1 VSKVHLEV
9 TMMKRIA
16 ELNVERIH
24 NLNQIGGLQE
34 ENALLKAEVE
44 RLTAF
49 TTLTIIPNQ
58 ILQAEIERLKNNNE
72 YLDKKLDE
80 YIDAEETPK
89 A

>member
-1 VSKVHLEV
+1 
-9 TMMKRIA
+9 MKRIG
-16 ELNVERIH
+16 ELNK
-24 NLNQIGGLQE
+24 
-34 ENALLKAEVE
+34 ENARLKSEVE

-72 YLDKKLDE
+72 YLEKKLDE

>member
-1 VSKVHLEV
+1 
-9 TMMKRIA
+9 MMKIIG
-16 ELNVERIH
+16 ELKA
-24 NLNQIGGLQE
+24 
-34 ENALLKAEVE
+34 ENARLKAEVE
-44 RLTAF
+44 RLTTF

-80 YIDAEETPK
+80 YIDAKETPK

>member
-1 VSKVHLEV
+1 MSKVHLEV
-9 TMMKRIA
+9 TMMKIIG
-16 ELNVERIH
+16 ELKA
-24 NLNQIGGLQE
+24 
-34 ENALLKAEVE
+34 ENARLKAEVE
-44 RLTAF
+44 RLTTF

-80 YIDAEETPK
+80 YIDAKETPK

>member
-1 VSKVHLEV
+1 
-9 TMMKRIA
+9 MKRIG
-16 ELNVERIH
+16 ELNA
-24 NLNQIGGLQE
+24 
-34 ENALLKAEVE
+34 ENARLKAEVE

-49 TTLTIIPNQ
+49 TTRTIIPNQ

-72 YLDKKLDE
+72 YLEKKLDE

>member
-1 VSKVHLEV
+1 MSKVHLEV
-9 TMMKRIA
+9 TMMKRIG
-16 ELNVERIH
+16 ELNK
-24 NLNQIGGLQE
+24 
-34 ENALLKAEVE
+34 ENARLKSEVE

-72 YLDKKLDE
+72 YLEKKLDE

>member
-9 TMMKRIA
+9 TMMKRIG
-16 ELNVERIH
+16 ELNK
-24 NLNQIGGLQE
+24 
-34 ENALLKAEVE
+34 ENARLKSEVE

-72 YLDKKLDE
+72 YLEKKLDE

>member
-1 VSKVHLEV
+1 
-9 TMMKRIA
+9 MMKIIG
-16 ELNVERIH
+16 ELKA
-24 NLNQIGGLQE
+24 
-34 ENALLKAEVE
+34 ENARLKAEVE

-49 TTLTIIPNQ
+49 TTRTIIPNE
-58 ILQAEIERLKNNNE
+58 LLKTEIERLKNNNE

>member
-1 VSKVHLEV
+1 
-9 TMMKRIA
+9 MMKRIA

>member
-1 VSKVHLEV
+1 MSKVHLEV

>member
-1 VSKVHLEV
+1 MSKVHLEV
-9 TMMKRIA
+9 TMMKRIG
-16 ELNVERIH
+16 ELNA
-24 NLNQIGGLQE
+24 
-34 ENALLKAEVE
+34 ENARLKAEVE

-49 TTLTIIPNQ
+49 TTRTIIPNQ

-72 YLDKKLDE
+72 YLEKKLDE